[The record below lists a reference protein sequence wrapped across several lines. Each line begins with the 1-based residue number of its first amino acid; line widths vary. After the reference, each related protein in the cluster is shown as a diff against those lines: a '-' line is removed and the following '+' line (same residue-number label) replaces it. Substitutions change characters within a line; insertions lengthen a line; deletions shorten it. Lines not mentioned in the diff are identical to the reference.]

1 MGKTLRVEPAQV
13 SAASKTLS
21 SLSSKYS
28 SIASQMMQKADNMGS
43 AWDSEDNKAFV
54 TQIDGFCEDLKQMA
68 QKLESASEMLNLQY
82 QNYENRKNDNIAQVK
97 KLAN

>member
-1 MGKTLRVEPAQV
+1 MGKSLKVEPGRL
-13 SAASKTLS
+13 SEASKALS
-21 SLSSKYS
+21 GLSAKYS
-28 SIASQMMQKADNMGS
+28 GISKQMMAKADNMGN

-54 TQIDGFCEDLKQMA
+54 AQIDGFCEDLNQMA
-68 QKLESASEMLNLQY
+68 RKLESASEMLNLQY

>member
-1 MGKTLRVEPAQV
+1 MGKILRVESTRIQ
-13 SAASKTLS
+13 AASKTLS
-21 SLSSKYS
+21 SLSGKYS
-28 SIASQMMQKADNMGS
+28 GIAAQMMQKADNMGN

-54 TQIDGFCEDLKQMA
+54 AQIDGFCEDLRQMS
-68 QKLESASEMLNLQY
+68 QKLQSASEMLALQY